1 MNHPDFQTADW
12 YQAVALSDRI
22 ASWMAIKD
30 RNLNLEMDAEVA
42 QRWIQRWRSQP
53 PFDKDTYFDRRLATA
68 NITEAEFLH
77 ILGEPIEAVRDR
89 SSNPPDWLIELERAF
104 SDETEF
110 EPIDMP
116 DELKK
121 IPTIDFLNLIEPIIQ
136 QGRDRLRAGIQTLIA
151 TAADLPFDP
160 NTIETILFANLPQRL
175 LSIVSRTL
183 VLELNVARLQG
194 QLQGDTP
201 EQRFQSFTQ
210 RLRQREIALSIL
222 QEYPVLARQALLCIN
237 HWVTTSLE
245 FLQHL
250 CRDWDDLRSQLSPIH
265 QPGVLVAVS
274 AGEGDSHREG
284 RSVVIAKFSADFR
297 VVYKPRSMS
306 LDVHFQELLHWINER
321 GDLPPFRLLKILDRQ
336 DYGWV
341 EHVDAQTCSREE
353 EIHRFY
359 ERQGGYLAILY
370 ALEATDFHHENLIAA
385 GEHPVLLDLEA
396 LFHPRVGGVDL
407 TQAEQLANNMLGY
420 SVFGIGL
427 LPHRI
432 WSSAES
438 AGIDLS
444 GLGSSEGQLTPHEVP
459 RWQGIGTDEMKLM
472 RQRIEM
478 NAADNQP
485 TLNHEKVNVLDYADA
500 IDRGFTSIYHLLL
513 NHRADLLA
521 ESGPLASF
529 AGDTVRTIVRATR
542 TYAMLLIES
551 FHPDV
556 LRNALDRDRLFD
568 RLWLAVEHL
577 PHLAKLIATEQED
590 LWKGDIPMFTTRP
603 ESRDLWT
610 SSGKQIPDFLDRSGL
625 ASVRERLQQLSQT
638 DLNRQ
643 LWIIRASLTSLSQS
657 TGQPKARNTSKQI
670 DSQTT
675 VTRQQYLNAA
685 RAIGDRLETL
695 ALRGEA
701 DASWIGLTLVDD
713 RYWTLT
719 PLGADFYDGLPGVI
733 LFLAYLGEIAQD
745 SRYTQL
751 SQAAL
756 NTLQRILAQN
766 QAWITQIGG
775 FSGWG
780 GIIYCF
786 SHLGTLWHQPELIDR
801 AEEYVNLLPE
811 LIDRDRNFDI
821 IGGAAGCIGG
831 LLALYR
837 VRPSEQTLNVAMHCG
852 EHLLAHAQQLEPGC
866 GWLNPRISSKPL
878 AGFSHGNAGIAW
890 ALLEL
895 AALSGA
901 ERFRNI
907 ALDAIAHE
915 RSLFSPQ
922 KMNWPDLREFETTVR
937 NGISG
942 SPAEMPE
949 RDCFMHAWC
958 HGAPGIG
965 LARLQCLQ
973 YLDDSKTSIEIKI
986 ALQTT
991 LNRGFG
997 RNHSLCHGDLGNLEL
1012 LLQASKIL
1020 GEPQWQVQC
1029 DRLAATILGS
1039 IEQNGW
1045 LCGIPLAVESP
1056 GLMTGLAGIGY
1067 GLLRLAAPD
1076 RLPSVLVMAPPVDR
1090 PKTAKTVPLVSN
1102 VSSV

>member
-1 MNHPDFQTADW
+1 MSQINFQSADW
-12 YQAVALSDRI
+12 YQAIVLTERI
-22 ASWMAIKD
+22 ASLKTSQSQDEINID
-30 RNLNLEMDAEVA
+30 IDLA
-42 QRWIQRWRSQP
+42 QQPIEHWKLQP
-53 PFDKDTYFDRRLATA
+53 PFDRNSYFAQRLATE
-68 NITEAEFLH
+68 NISKKELLH
-77 ILGEPIEAVRDR
+77 ILCESMETLRDR
-89 SSNPPDWLIELERAF
+89 TFMPPDWLIELAQAF
-104 SDETEF
+104 SGETEF
-110 EPIDMP
+110 EPINMP

-121 IPTIDFLNLIEPIIQ
+121 IQTIDFLNLIEPSIQ
-136 QGRDRLRAGIQTLIA
+136 QGRDRLREGIKTLIA
-151 TAADLPFDP
+151 TSSDLPFDP
-160 NTIETILFANLPQRL
+160 NTIETLLFENLPKRL

-183 VLELNVARLQG
+183 VLELNVARLRG

-201 EQRFQSFTQ
+201 ELRFQSFTQ
-210 RLRQREIALSIL
+210 RLRQRDIALSIL
-222 QEYPVLARQALLCIN
+222 QEYPVLARQSLICIN
-237 HWVTTSLE
+237 HWVMTSLE

-250 CRDWDDLRSQLSPIH
+250 CSDWEDLRSLLSPSH
-265 QPGVLVAVS
+265 QPGVLLEVS

-284 RSVVIAKFSADFR
+284 RSVVIAKFSSDFR

-321 GDLPPFRLLKILDRQ
+321 GNHPPFRLLKILDRE

-341 EHVDAQTCSREE
+341 EYVEAQTCSSEA

-407 TQAEQLANNMLGY
+407 TQAEQLANTMLGY

-438 AGIDLS
+438 VGVDLS

-478 NAADNQP
+478 NTANNQP
-485 TLNHEKVNVLDYADA
+485 TLNNEKVHVLDYADA

-513 NHRADLLA
+513 NHRADFLA
-521 ESGPLASF
+521 DSGPLASF
-529 AGDTVRTIVRATR
+529 AGDTVRAIVRATR
-542 TYAMLLIES
+542 TYAMLSIES

-568 RLWLAVEHL
+568 KLWLAVEHL
-577 PHLAKLIATEQED
+577 PHLAKLIPAEQED
-590 LWKGDIPMFTTRP
+590 LQKGDIPMFTTRP
-603 ESRDLWT
+603 ESKDLWT

-625 ASVRERLQQLSQT
+625 ESVRQRLQQLSQT

-657 TGQPKARNTSKQI
+657 TGQPKARNTFKQI

-675 VTRQQYLNAA
+675 VTRAQYLNAA
-685 RAIGDRLETL
+685 RSIGDRLETL
-695 ALRGEA
+695 ALRGES

-713 RYWTLT
+713 RHWTLT

-733 LFLAYLGEIAQD
+733 FFLAYLGEIAQD
-745 SRYTQL
+745 PRYTQL
-751 SQAAL
+751 SRAAL

-766 QAWITQIGG
+766 QSWITQIGG

-801 AEEYVNLLPE
+801 AEEYVTLLPE

-831 LLALYR
+831 LLALYS
-837 VRPSEQTLNVAMHCG
+837 VRPSEQTLNVAMQCG
-852 EHLLAHAQQLEPGC
+852 EHLITHAQQLEQGC
-866 GWLNPRISSKPL
+866 GWHNPKINSKPL
-878 AGFSHGNAGIAW
+878 TGFSHGNAGIAW

-907 ALDAIAHE
+907 ALDAIAYE

-922 KMNWPDLREFETTVR
+922 KLNWPDLREFETAVR
-937 NGISG
+937 NGSSE

-949 RDCFMHAWC
+949 HRSFMNAWC

-965 LARLQCLQ
+965 LARLHCLQ
-973 YLDDSKTSIEIKI
+973 HLNDSETSIEIKT

-997 RNHSLCHGDLGNLEL
+997 YNHSLCHGDLGNLEL
-1012 LLQASKIL
+1012 LLQANKIL

-1029 DRLAATILGS
+1029 DRIAATILGS
-1039 IEQNGW
+1039 IDRDGW
-1045 LCGIPLAVESP
+1045 LCGIPLEVESP

-1076 RLPSVLVMAPPVDR
+1076 RLPSVLVLAPPVSR
-1090 PKTAKTVPLVSN
+1090 PKTAKTKPLVN
-1102 VSSV
+1102 IFR

>member
-1 MNHPDFQTADW
+1 MNHPYFQTADW
-12 YQAVALSDRI
+12 YRAVALSERI
-22 ASWMAIKD
+22 ASSIAIED
-30 RNLNLEMDAEVA
+30 RNSNLEMDAEVA
-42 QRWIQRWRSQP
+42 QRSIQRWRTQP
-53 PFDKDTYFDRRLATA
+53 PFDKDDYFDRRLATA
-68 NITEAEFLH
+68 NISEAEFLH

-89 SSNPPDWLIELERAF
+89 RLTPPNWLIELERAF
-104 SDETEF
+104 SNETEF
-110 EPIDMP
+110 EPIEMP
-116 DELKK
+116 DELKE
-121 IPTIDFLNLIEPIIQ
+121 IPTIDFLNLVEPIIQ
-136 QGRDRLRAGIQTLIA
+136 QGCDRLRAGIQNLVA
-151 TAADLPFDP
+151 TVAELPFDP
-160 NTIETILFANLPQRL
+160 NTIETLLFTNLPKRL

-194 QLQGDTP
+194 LLHGDTP
-201 EQRFQSFTQ
+201 ELRFQSFTQ
-210 RLRQREIALSIL
+210 RLRQRDVALSIL
-222 QEYPVLARQALLCIN
+222 QEYPVLARQAFICIN

-250 CRDWDDLRSQLSPIH
+250 CRDWDDLRSQLSPSQ
-265 QPGVLVAVS
+265 QPGVLVEVS

-284 RSVVIAKFSADFR
+284 RSVIIAKFSADFR

-306 LDVHFQELLHWINER
+306 LDVHFQELLHWVNER
-321 GDLPPFRLLKILDRQ
+321 GEHPPFRLLKILDRQ

-341 EHVDAQTCSREE
+341 EYVEAQTCSTEA

-396 LFHPRVGGVDL
+396 LFHPRVGGLDL

-432 WSSAES
+432 WSTAES

-472 RQRIEM
+472 RERIEM
-478 NAADNQP
+478 NATNNQP
-485 TLNHEKVNVLDYADA
+485 TLNHEKVNVLDYAEA
-500 IDRGFTSIYHLLL
+500 IDRGFASIYHLIL

-521 ESGPLASF
+521 ESGPLDRF

-542 TYAMLLIES
+542 TYALLQIES
-551 FHPDV
+551 SHPDV

-577 PHLAKLIATEQED
+577 PYLAQLIAAEQED

-603 ESRDLWT
+603 ESKDLWT
-610 SSGKQIPDFLDRSGL
+610 SSGKQIPNYLDRSGL
-625 ASVRERLQQLSQT
+625 ESVRERLQQLSHT

-643 LWIIRASLTSLSQS
+643 LWIIRASLTSLSQD
-657 TGQPKARNTSKQI
+657 TDRPKARNTTRPI
-670 DSQTT
+670 DSLKI
-675 VTRQQYLNAA
+675 VTRDRYVQAA

-695 ALRGEA
+695 AVRGES
-701 DASWIGLTLVDD
+701 DAAWIGLNLVDD
-713 RYWTLT
+713 RHWTLT
-719 PLGADFYDGLPGVI
+719 PLGADLYDGLPGVI

-745 SRYTQL
+745 PRYTQL

-756 NTLQRILAQN
+756 HTLQRILAQN
-766 QAWITQIGG
+766 SAWITEIGG

-780 GIIYCF
+780 GIIYCYT
-786 SHLGTLWHQPELIDR
+786 HLGTLWDRPELLDR
-801 AEEYVNLLPE
+801 AEEYTNLLPE
-811 LIDRDRNFDI
+811 LIDRDRHFDI

-831 LLALYR
+831 LLALYSQ
-837 VRPSEQTLNVAMHCG
+837 RPSQQTLKVALQCG
-852 EHLLAHAQQLEPGC
+852 EHLIAHAQQLERGC
-866 GWLNPRISSKPL
+866 GWRNPKISSQPL

-895 AALSGA
+895 AALSSD

-907 ALDAIAHE
+907 ALDAIAYE

-937 NGISG
+937 NSIGES
-942 SPAEMPE
+942 SAEMPE

-973 YLDDSKTSIEIKI
+973 HLNDPATSIEIDA

-1020 GEPQWQVQC
+1020 GEPQWQVKC
-1029 DRLAATILGS
+1029 NRLAATILGS
-1039 IEQNGW
+1039 IDRDGW

-1076 RLPSVLVMAPPVDR
+1076 RVPSVLVMAPPVTR
-1090 PKTAKTVPLVSN
+1090 PQTAKTESIA
-1102 VSSV
+1102 SIFG